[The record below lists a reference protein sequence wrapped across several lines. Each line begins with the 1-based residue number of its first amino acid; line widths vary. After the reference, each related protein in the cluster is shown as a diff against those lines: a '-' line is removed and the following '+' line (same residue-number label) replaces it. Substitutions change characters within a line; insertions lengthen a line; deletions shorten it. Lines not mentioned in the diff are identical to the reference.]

1 LKPGLLLALVVC
13 AVLTFVGLAHAEGPP
28 RATLVVTRGAGAD
41 DCPNAQDLGARVLG
55 ITGRRSLETSPQAQ
69 TDTWVYLEFTHDL
82 GRYGASVQLRGRRQG
97 ARALSDVGADCSSL
111 ADAVAVTL
119 ALFLDAEQ
127 RAPAANPAPASVSVH
142 RPPVVAADSPQRY
155 LVLGGGAGFGLLA
168 RPSPLAM
175 VGLDLGL
182 GQRFRLG
189 IGGAAALAQRVTD
202 ANGYTELGL
211 AYGYARSCALALGRM
226 NAVALELCLALD
238 VGALSGSGHGYDVT
252 ERKRLLWSALSGGV
266 QALGPL
272 AAPSFWWLSAMVVTP
287 LTLRGFAV
295 ATSGVPH
302 DVFLVPR
309 VGGVAS
315 FGMGVRF

>member
-1 LKPGLLLALVVC
+1 LFAVVVC
-13 AVLTFVGLAHAEGPP
+13 ATLTFVGLAHAEDLP

-55 ITGRRSLETSPQAQ
+55 ITGRRNLGTVAQAQ

-82 GRYGASVQLRGRRQG
+82 GRYGASVQLRGHRQG

-119 ALFLDAEQ
+119 ALFLDADQ
-127 RAPAANPAPASVSVH
+127 RAAVANPAPAPVSVP
-142 RPPVVAADSPQRY
+142 RPPVALAEPLRRF

-168 RPSPLAM
+168 EPSPLAT
-175 VGLDLGL
+175 VGLDLGF
-182 GQRFRLG
+182 GERFRLG
-189 IGGAAALAQRVTD
+189 VGGAAALAQRVTH
-202 ANGYTELGL
+202 ANGYTELRL
-211 AYGYARSCALALGRM
+211 SYGYARSCALALGGM
-226 NAVALELCLALD
+226 NGVALELCLAFD
-238 VGALSGSGHGYDVT
+238 VGALSGSGHGYDAI
-252 ERKRLLWSALSGGV
+252 ERKRLLWSALAGGM

-272 AAPSFWWLSAMVVTP
+272 AAPSFWWLSTMAVTP

-295 ATSGVPH
+295 TSAGVPH

-309 VGGVAS
+309 VGALAS
-315 FGMGVRF
+315 FGLGVRF

>member
-1 LKPGLLLALVVC
+1 M
-13 AVLTFVGLAHAEGPP
+13 LTFVGLARAEGPP

-55 ITGRRSLETSPQAQ
+55 ITGRRTLETSAAH

-82 GRYGASVQLRGRRQG
+82 GRYGASVQVRGRRQG
-97 ARALSDVGADCSSL
+97 ARTLSDVGADCSSL

-119 ALFLDAEQ
+119 ALFLDSDQ
-127 RAPAANPAPASVSVH
+127 RASVATSPAPAPA
-142 RPPVVAADSPQRY
+142 RAPRAAVTEVEAPQRS
-155 LVLGGGAGFGLLA
+155 LVLGGGVGFGLLA
-168 RPSPLAM
+168 QPSPLAT
-175 VGLDLGL
+175 VGLGL
-182 GQRFRLG
+182 GLGKRFRLG
-189 IGGAAALAQRVTD
+189 VGGAATLAQRVSD

-211 AYGYARSCALALGRM
+211 AYGYARGCALALGSM
-226 NAVALELCLALD
+226 SGVALELCLALD
-238 VGALSGSGHGYDVT
+238 VGALSGSGHGYDAT

-272 AAPSFWWLSAMVVTP
+272 AAPSFWWFSAMAVTP

-295 ATSGVPH
+295 TNSGEPH

-309 VGGVAS
+309 FGALAS